1 MQSREVV
8 PTIVEMRASV
18 EKQRHDE
25 IERYRKKLKDFTPE
39 QLAIL
44 DQITESL
51 VNKILHNPI
60 TQLKGMAHDPRGADF
75 AETARKLF
83 NLKSSAG
90 PSGSDGSSGPTGS
103 SSNDEPTD

>member
-1 MQSREVV
+1 
-8 PTIVEMRASV
+8 MRALL

-25 IERYRKKLKDFTPE
+25 IERYRKKLKDFNPE
-39 QLAIL
+39 QLAIV

-75 AETARKLF
+75 AEIARKLF
-83 NLKSSAG
+83 NLKSSSG
-90 PSGSDGSSGPTGS
+90 PSGGPSSPEGPPESTGS